1 MGEAVQS
8 ISSSETLQKE
18 LSRTGV
24 FRAISDDPIAV
35 DRIASAERVLIYF
48 AAYRAVLACT
58 LCLAYWK
65 FNDLFTLGLVLPKI
79 ATPSFLIYLVGSG
92 VLFVLAIF
100 RMPALVGQ
108 LRLQF
113 GFDVIML
120 ALLTCSS
127 GGTRSGIAI
136 LILISVACAALCARG
151 RFAIGYAAAAA
162 LMLLVQQVY
171 LSLAMEWPISD
182 FSGAGLTCMAYFAV
196 SIVARGLAGYAD
208 VSEKIAEARGL
219 DVANLAQ
226 INELVLQEIPDAV
239 MVVDERGVIRQK
251 NARTIEW
258 LGPIPPEARGR
269 LGDYCPPLASRL
281 QAWRVAPT
289 SINALNADVTLP
301 DVNSLA
307 MDGRDV
313 SVRFVEIGSTALPTT
328 VIFLEDLARTKQA
341 AQQIKLASLG
351 RLTASIAHEIR
362 NPLSSI
368 AHATELLQEDTNRN
382 PADVRM
388 LKIVHDNAQRIDR
401 LIEEV
406 LYLNRRD
413 RAKPEFINASIYL
426 EEFVDN
432 FCQVEAVSKDLIGIE
447 CELTE
452 TLQFDRTHL
461 DQIVWN
467 LLRNAVRYCSKKPG
481 AILLYCRTM
490 PQAVQLGVI
499 DDGSGVS
506 AKDLNHLFEP
516 FFTTDAQGTGIG
528 LYMARELSEANG
540 AQLEYVPTALTSG
553 AHFRLSRLF

>member
-1 MGEAVQS
+1 
-8 ISSSETLQKE
+8 
-18 LSRTGV
+18 
-24 FRAISDDPIAV
+24 
-35 DRIASAERVLIYF
+35 
-48 AAYRAVLACT
+48 
-58 LCLAYWK
+58 
-65 FNDLFTLGLVLPKI
+65 
-79 ATPSFLIYLVGSG
+79 
-92 VLFVLAIF
+92 
-100 RMPALVGQ
+100 
-108 LRLQF
+108 
-113 GFDVIML
+113 
-120 ALLTCSS
+120 
-127 GGTRSGIAI
+127 
-136 LILISVACAALCARG
+136 
-151 RFAIGYAAAAA
+151 
-162 LMLLVQQVY
+162 
-171 LSLAMEWPISD
+171 
-182 FSGAGLTCMAYFAV
+182 
-196 SIVARGLAGYAD
+196 
-208 VSEKIAEARGL
+208 
-219 DVANLAQ
+219 
-226 INELVLQEIPDAV
+226 
-239 MVVDERGVIRQK
+239 VIRQK

-258 LGPIPPEARGR
+258 LGPIPHETRGR

-281 QAWRVAPT
+281 QAWRLAP
-289 SINALNADVTLP
+289 IGLNALYSNSSVALSNAD
-301 DVNSLA
+301 SLS

-313 SVRFVEIGSTALPTT
+313 SVRFVEIGSTARPTT

-368 AHATELLQEDTNRN
+368 AHATELLQEDENRN
-382 PADVRM
+382 PADARM

-452 TLQFDRTHL
+452 TLRFDRTHL

-481 AILLYCRTM
+481 SILLYCRTM
-490 PQAVQLGVI
+490 SQTVQMGVI

-506 AKDLNHLFEP
+506 TKDLHHLFEP

-553 AHFRLSRLF
+553 AHFRLSRLI